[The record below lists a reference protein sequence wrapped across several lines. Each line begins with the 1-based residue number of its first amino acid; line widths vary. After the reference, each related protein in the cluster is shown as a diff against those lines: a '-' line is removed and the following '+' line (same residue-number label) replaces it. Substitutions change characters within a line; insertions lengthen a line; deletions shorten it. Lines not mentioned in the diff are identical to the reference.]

1 MASVGGTI
9 EKEDLEK
16 SQEEVTVA
24 GPAIGNEPLITPLAE
39 SEPTFEYVPDGGREA
54 WTVVLGS
61 ALALFSS
68 AGMINAYVS
77 GMLILVSPTS
87 PDN

>member
-1 MASVGGTI
+1 MASVGAIT
-9 EKEDLEK
+9 EKEDTEK
-16 SQEEVTVA
+16 SQEATIV
-24 GPAIGNEPLITPLAE
+24 GPAIGDEPFVIPPAE
-39 SEPTFEYVPDGGREA
+39 SKPELEYVPDGGREA

-77 GMLILVSPTS
+77 GKVILASPT
-87 PDN
+87 